1 MQTVCFKTEFQKIK
15 YLGMN
20 LTKEVKNI
28 HTENYKTLIK
38 EIEDDS
44 KKWKYIPCS
53 LIRRINIVK
62 IVKQP
67 KAIYRFKVI
76 PLKLPRTFFIELE
89 KIILKFTWN

>member
-1 MQTVCFKTEFQKIK
+1 MQTVSFKTELQKIK

-20 LTKEVKNI
+20 LTKEVKDI

-38 EIEDDS
+38 ETEDDS

-62 IVKQP
+62 IVKQL

-76 PLKLPRTFFIELE
+76 PLKVPGHFS
-89 KIILKFTWN
+89 

>member
-1 MQTVCFKTEFQKIK
+1 
-15 YLGMN
+15 MN
-20 LTKEVKNI
+20 DLYA
-28 HTENYKTLIK
+28 ENYKVLVK
-38 EIEDDS
+38 KIEDDS

-89 KIILKFTWN
+89 KIILKFT

>member
-1 MQTVCFKTEFQKIK
+1 MQTVSFKTELQKIK

-20 LTKEVKNI
+20 LTKEVKDI
-28 HTENYKTLIK
+28 YMENYKTLVK

-62 IVKQP
+62 IVKQL

-76 PLKLPRTFFIELE
+76 PLKFPGHFS
-89 KIILKFTWN
+89 

>member
-1 MQTVCFKTEFQKIK
+1 MKYQKRNANKQYLLKLNSKKTK
-15 YLGMN
+15 YLGVN
-20 LTKEVKNI
+20 LTKEVKDI

-38 EIEDDS
+38 ETEDAS

-53 LIRRINIVK
+53 LIARINIVK

-76 PLKLPRTFFIELE
+76 PIKLPRTFFIELE
-89 KIILKFTWN
+89 